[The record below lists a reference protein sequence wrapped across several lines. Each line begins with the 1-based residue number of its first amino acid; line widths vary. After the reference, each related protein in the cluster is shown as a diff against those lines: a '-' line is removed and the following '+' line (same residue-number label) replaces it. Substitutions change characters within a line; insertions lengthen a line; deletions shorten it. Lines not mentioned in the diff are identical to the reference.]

1 MSAKSLR
8 PARARA
14 RGFSLIELM
23 IALLIGLLVVSAA
36 GSLFI
41 SNKRTYNATETLGRI
56 QENGRVAFELM
67 ARDVREA
74 GGTPCGK
81 NIPIANVLKSTAAFD
96 YSWGDGIRGYDE
108 TEAATAVA
116 FGTGTAQRVSGTDAV
131 EFKSAGSSGVTVSK
145 HVPASA
151 TIFTNTTNH
160 GFVAG
165 DILLICDYSQASIFQ
180 MSGPNAGGTLQVV
193 HNTGNGTPGNFCK
206 ALSFPVDPACD
217 SKPKDGKQY
226 ADNAVIAKFSA
237 SIWYIGNNGRGGRSL
252 FRKVLTGAP
261 EEVTEGVQNMALEY
275 LVPGDSNYS
284 NAGGVLASEWKDV
297 TAVRINLTLQA
308 AEGALTA
315 NEIRGTATDGSNAG
329 AISRTLSHVVTLR
342 NRVP

>member
-1 MSAKSLR
+1 MTAKTQR
-8 PARARA
+8 TGPARA

-81 NIPIANVLKSTAAFD
+81 NIPIANVLNGGGGFD

-108 TEAATAVA
+108 TQAATAVA
-116 FGTGTAQRVSGTDAV
+116 FGTGTAQRVNGTDAI

-151 TIFTNTTNH
+151 TIFTNTTEH

-206 ALSFPVDPACD
+206 ALSFPVDPACG

-226 ADNAVIAKFSA
+226 ADNAIIAKFSS
-237 SIWYIGNNGRGGRSL
+237 SIWYIGNNDRGGRSL
-252 FRKVLTGAP
+252 YRQVLNGTP
-261 EEVTEGVQNMALEY
+261 EEVTEGIQDMDVDY
-275 LVPGDSNYS
+275 LVPGDSTYTT
-284 NAGGVLASEWKDV
+284 ASSVAATEWKDV
-297 TAVRINLTLQA
+297 TAVRINLNLQA
-308 AEGALTA
+308 AAGALSA
-315 NEIRGTATDGSNAG
+315 NEIRGTNADGTNA
-329 AISRTLSHVVTLR
+329 AVISRQLSHVVTLR

>member
-1 MSAKSLR
+1 MGAKSLR
-8 PARARA
+8 TARAGV

-36 GSLFI
+36 GGLFI

-81 NIPIANVLKSTAAFD
+81 NIPIANVLNSTAAFD
-96 YSWGDGIRGYDE
+96 YSWGDGINGYDE
-108 TEAATAVA
+108 TEAVSAVA
-116 FGTGTAQRVSGTDAV
+116 FGTGTAQRVSGTDAI
-131 EFKSAGSSGVTVSK
+131 EFKSAGSAGVTVSK
-145 HVPASA
+145 HNPAA
-151 TIFTNTTNH
+151 AVIHVNTTNH
-160 GFVAG
+160 GFTSG

-180 MSGPNAGGTLQVV
+180 MNGASNVLHVG
-193 HNTGNGTPGNFCK
+193 HNTGNSVTPGNSCK
-206 ALSFPVDPACD
+206 ALSFPVDPACA

-226 ADNAVIAKFSA
+226 ADNAVIAKFTS
-237 SIWYIGNNGRGGRSL
+237 SVWYVGNNSRGGRSL
-252 FRKVLTGAP
+252 YRKVLAGTP
-261 EEVTEGVQNMALEY
+261 EEVTEGVQDMDFEY
-275 LVPGDSNYS
+275 LVPGDNDYTTASS
-284 NAGGVLASEWKDV
+284 VDNAEWKDV

-308 AEGALTA
+308 APGALTA
-315 NEIRGTATDGSNAG
+315 NEIRGTNADGSNA
-329 AISRTLSHVVTLR
+329 AVISRALSHVVTLR